1 MLMEDFNIDLL
12 KYDHNK
18 DSDLLL
24 DSLYANFLLPYIST
38 LSRVTTHSIILIDT
52 IFPQNIKYAI
62 ISVDVICSIGDQYG
76 QYLLTKDIIIK

>member
-1 MLMEDFNIDLL
+1 MEDFNIDLL

-38 LSRVTTHSIILIDT
+38 LSRVTTNSITLIDT
-52 IFPQNIKYAI
+52 IFPKNIKDAI
-62 ISVDVICSIGDQYG
+62 ISVDVICPIGDQYG